1 MLNTSSHI
9 DEKTCCNKN
18 TEVRE
23 LTSDNELNTT
33 QLDSMNCILPLDLE
47 QEKDEDHHG
56 YGMLED
62 FDDNLVDIS
71 ELFENSELQK
81 ILCSAEPRDTVAI
94 GRQPRKGEGVY
105 VEGTIQ
111 GVNGIFTIDTG
122 AARTVISETV
132 YNTIPA
138 TKRSLLTKSSSLIGA
153 DGRPLVELGTAEFS
167 IQLGTVSFEKE
178 LVVAQIDD
186 EVLLGLDI
194 LMMGDRGPTELKLVD
209 KLFTWNGEN
218 IPCKVVKDLRRI
230 RNVNVADDFT
240 VPALS
245 EVVLDV
251 YVEIDQIDGLCSALE
266 FLIEPSPCFMEKSPL
281 VMAASLVD
289 LLKNVTGKVRM
300 LNRLNNDIVLHQGT
314 IIGTAVL
321 YTGTIYPVLSEE
333 DETEIENLNTLRRL
347 QFDKNDCKTQM
358 NKHSESEK
366 VVADVQRKRPVSK
379 PNISETH
386 VKDTDVPNHLR
397 EIYVKAREGR
407 PEEERRK
414 IASLLN
420 RFEHVF
426 SKDDDDL
433 GTTHLLEHTINT
445 GSSKPLKQPPRRVP
459 LAFAN
464 EEKLVIEQMERQG
477 IIRKS
482 KSPWASPIVLVRKK
496 NGKVRPCIDYRR
508 LNSVTEND
516 AFPLPRI
523 QDCLDAVSGSTLYST
538 MDLTSGYHQVP
549 VMKSDIPKT
558 AFVTKYGLYEFLKMP
573 MGLKSAPM
581 TFQRVMELALQGLQ

>member
-1 MLNTSSHI
+1 MNTSSHI

-47 QEKDEDHHG
+47 QEKDEDHNG
-56 YGMLED
+56 YDMLED

-132 YNTIPA
+132 YNIIPA
-138 TKRSLLTKSSSLIGA
+138 TKRPLLTKSSTLIGA

-209 KLFTWNGEN
+209 KLLTWNGEN

-230 RNVNVADDFT
+230 RYVNVADDFT

-300 LNRLNNDIVLHQGT
+300 LNPLNNDIVLHQGT

-321 YTGTIYPVLSEE
+321 YTDTIYPVLSEE
-333 DETEIENLNTLRRL
+333 DETEIENLNALRRL

-366 VVADVQRKRPVSK
+366 VVADVQRKRPEPK

-397 EIYVKAREGR
+397 EIYVNAREGR
-407 PEEERRK
+407 PKRRDVK
-414 IASLLN
+414 
-420 RFEHVF
+420 
-426 SKDDDDL
+426 
-433 GTTHLLEHTINT
+433 
-445 GSSKPLKQPPRRVP
+445 
-459 LAFAN
+459 
-464 EEKLVIEQMERQG
+464 
-477 IIRKS
+477 
-482 KSPWASPIVLVRKK
+482 
-496 NGKVRPCIDYRR
+496 
-508 LNSVTEND
+508 
-516 AFPLPRI
+516 
-523 QDCLDAVSGSTLYST
+523 
-538 MDLTSGYHQVP
+538 
-549 VMKSDIPKT
+549 
-558 AFVTKYGLYEFLKMP
+558 
-573 MGLKSAPM
+573 
-581 TFQRVMELALQGLQ
+581 